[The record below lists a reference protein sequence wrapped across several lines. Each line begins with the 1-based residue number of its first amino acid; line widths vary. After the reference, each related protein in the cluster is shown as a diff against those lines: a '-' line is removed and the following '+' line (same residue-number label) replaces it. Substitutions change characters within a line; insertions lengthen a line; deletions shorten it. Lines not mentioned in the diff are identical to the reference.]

1 MKYFL
6 PPTLDQLRKSVS
18 HLKSSTCPLD
28 PIPTRFFK
36 ENFMCMENDVLAL
49 ISQSLSS
56 GTFPQELK
64 TALVKPLLKKPNLD
78 PLILQ
83 NYRPISNL
91 QFLSKLLERT
101 VLSQLNHH
109 LETNNIL
116 DTFQS
121 GFRPHHSTET
131 ALLKITND
139 IRLNL
144 DSKRPTILVLLD
156 LSAAFDTIDHNILL
170 DTLRNWVGLS
180 GPVLNWFTTYLLDRD
195 YY

>member
-1 MKYFL
+1 
-6 PPTLDQLRKSVS
+6 
-18 HLKSSTCPLD
+18 
-28 PIPTRFFK
+28 
-36 ENFMCMENDVLAL
+36 MCMEDDVLAL
-49 ISQSLSS
+49 ITQSLSS

-91 QFLSKLLERT
+91 QFLSKLLEKT
-101 VLSQLNHH
+101 ALSQLNHH
-109 LETNNIL
+109 LTVNNIL
-116 DTFQS
+116 DTLQS

-131 ALLKITND
+131 ALVKITND

-170 DTLRNWVGLS
+170 I
-180 GPVLNWFTTYLLDRD
+180 
-195 YY
+195 